1 MGSFDRK
8 VERNQKRLNQKGK
21 GPTITT
27 GTASNPRKSLGA
39 RGEGDIFR
47 GRNIILP
54 GVLVF
59 IALLYSTVG
68 MIGNSADMS
77 TWLYWLT
84 IGLYLLLAFTLFMRR
99 PYLRI
104 NKNWV
109 YTTKYNRDRILEA
122 GNISKIKVS
131 RKKIMIVPKIKDAN
145 WVFYRTRNQ
154 FDTAAMGD
162 RLEQFAHTHHVTF
175 ERE

>member
-1 MGSFDRK
+1 M
-8 VERNQKRLNQKGK
+8 
-21 GPTITT
+21 
-27 GTASNPRKSLGA
+27 
-39 RGEGDIFR
+39 
-47 GRNIILP
+47 ILP
-54 GVLVF
+54 GVLVL

-68 MIGNSADMS
+68 IVGNAAEMNS
-77 TWLYWLT
+77 WLYWLT

-109 YTTKYNRDRILEA
+109 YTTKYNRDRLLEA
-122 GNISKIKVS
+122 GNIKKIKVS

-145 WVFYRTRNQ
+145 WVFYRTRNL
-154 FDTAAMGD
+154 FDTTAMGD
-162 RLEQFAHTHHVTF
+162 RLEQFAHTHNVPF

>member
-27 GTASNPRKSLGA
+27 GKAADPRKSLGP
-39 RGEGDIFR
+39 RGDGDIFR
-47 GRNIILP
+47 GRNIIFP
-54 GVLVF
+54 GVLVLV
-59 IALLYSTVG
+59 ALLYSAVG
-68 MIGNSADMS
+68 FIGRAAEMNS
-77 TWLYWLT
+77 WLYWMT

-104 NKNWV
+104 NKNWI

-145 WVFYRTRNQ
+145 WVFYRHRNL
-154 FDTAAMGD
+154 FDVAAMGD
-162 RLEQFAHTHHVTF
+162 RLEQFANAYHVPF